1 MEAIQDFFQIIV
13 TEELVVPTWEI
24 LSILAILSITML
36 VRAARTGVFVT
47 YMFTLHLALR
57 FVDTHFSTGALMI
70 SITLGTIVLF
80 LGIASA
86 ICEK

>member
-1 MEAIQDFFQIIV
+1 MEAIKDFFQIIV

-24 LSILAILSITML
+24 LSILAILSLTML
-36 VRAARTGVFVT
+36 IRASRTGVFVT

-57 FVDTHFSTGALMI
+57 FVDAHFSTGALMVC
-70 SITLGTIVLF
+70 ITLGTIVLF
-80 LGIASA
+80 LGLVSA